1 MSERRRGPV
10 DSGQDPDGAEAAPL
24 AGARILLGEADPAT
38 AERIAQALREH
49 GASTVHTVRSTDAF
63 LEVGAAPPAPV
74 RFWDAAVWHTGL
86 AETETE
92 AESGAGRESRS
103 EAGGGA
109 GSHEAL
115 LRLLRRWRDRHSGI
129 PVVVTDD
136 APTARLAVSAL
147 RGKAADLV
155 ERSDPDALAAAV
167 ARAVAERADPLGVEG
182 SGQGSLR
189 MLVVGAHP
197 DDVEIGLGG
206 TIHRRAHSGWD
217 VTILTMSGGGNGGD
231 PALRRREAH
240 RAAEVLGARLV
251 MENLPDG
258 SMADDRVT
266 VEAVERVVAE
276 VTPDVVVVHSES
288 DTHQDHRAVHRATLV
303 ACRKVARLACYQSP
317 SATVAYRPNRFIELS
332 EVDVEAKL
340 AAIAAH
346 HSQAASRW
354 YLDEDLLRSTARY
367 WGRFPQTRYAEPLE
381 LVHERNAVLL

>member
-1 MSERRRGPV
+1 MSEISDVMGEAGRRGA
-10 DSGQDPDGAEAAPL
+10 DALPL
-24 AGARILLGEADPAT
+24 AGTHILLGEGDADT
-38 AERIAQALREH
+38 AARIARALRDRGAASVH
-49 GASTVHTVRSTDAF
+49 PVASTEAF
-63 LEVGAAPPAPV
+63 LLAGSAPPAPV

-86 AETETE
+86 GPDDA
-92 AESGAGRESRS
+92 AL
-103 EAGGGA
+103 GG
-109 GSHEAL
+109 L
-115 LRLLRRWRDRHSGI
+115 LERWRAQHPGI
-129 PVVVTDD
+129 PVVVSDD
-136 APTARLAVSAL
+136 APSARLAVTAL
-147 RGKAADLV
+147 RGRAADLV
-155 ERSDPDALAAAV
+155 ERSDPDGLATAV

-182 SGQGSLR
+182 SGQNSLR

-217 VTILTMSGGGNGGD
+217 VTVLTMSRGGNGGD
-231 PALRRREAH
+231 PARRRKEAH
-240 RAAEVLGARLV
+240 LAAEVLGARLL
-251 MENLPDG
+251 MEDLPDG

-266 VEAVERVVAE
+266 VEAVERAVAE
-276 VTPDVVVVHSES
+276 AAPDVVVVHSES

-317 SATVAYRPNRFIELS
+317 SATVSYRPNRFIELS

-367 WGRFPQTRYAEPLE
+367 WGRFSQTRYAEPLE
-381 LVHERNAVLL
+381 LVHERNPVLL

>member
-1 MSERRRGPV
+1 MFDAADVGGHSGAGP
-10 DSGQDPDGAEAAPL
+10 SPL
-24 AGARILLGEADPAT
+24 AGTHILLGERDAET
-38 AERIAQALREH
+38 AARLARSLREH
-49 GASTVHTVRSTDAF
+49 GASSVHAVDSPEAF
-63 LEVGAAPPAPV
+63 LRAGADPPAPV
-74 RFWDAAVWHTGL
+74 RFWDAAVWHTGFGGDDGSL
-86 AETETE
+86 
-92 AESGAGRESRS
+92 GRFLKVWR
-103 EAGGGA
+103 
-109 GSHEAL
+109 AL
-115 LRLLRRWRDRHSGI
+115 HPGI

-136 APTARLAVSAL
+136 APSARLAVAAL
-147 RGKAADLV
+147 RGRAADLV
-155 ERSDPDALAAAV
+155 ERSDPEGLAAAV

-206 TIHRRAHSGWD
+206 TIHRRAHSGWA
-217 VTILTMSGGGNGGD
+217 VTVLTMSGGGNGGD
-231 PALRRREAH
+231 PARRRKEAH
-240 RAAEVLGARLV
+240 RAAEVLGARLL
-251 MENLPDG
+251 MEDLPDG

-266 VEAVERVVAE
+266 VEAVERAVAE
-276 VTPDVVVVHSES
+276 TAPDVVIVHSES

-367 WGRFPQTRYAEPLE
+367 WGRFSQTRYAEPLE
-381 LVHERNAVLL
+381 LVHERTPLLF

>member
-1 MSERRRGPV
+1 M
-10 DSGQDPDGAEAAPL
+10 
-24 AGARILLGEADPAT
+24 
-38 AERIAQALREH
+38 
-49 GASTVHTVRSTDAF
+49 
-63 LEVGAAPPAPV
+63 
-74 RFWDAAVWHTGL
+74 RFWDAAVWHTGFGGDDGSL
-86 AETETE
+86 
-92 AESGAGRESRS
+92 GRFLE
-103 EAGGGA
+103 E
-109 GSHEAL
+109 
-115 LRLLRRWRDRHSGI
+115 WRAQHPGI

-136 APTARLAVSAL
+136 APSARLAVTAL
-147 RGKAADLV
+147 RGRAADLV
-155 ERSDPDALAAAV
+155 ERSDPEGLAVAV

-217 VTILTMSGGGNGGD
+217 VTVLTMSGGGNGGD
-231 PALRRREAH
+231 PALRRKEAH
-240 RAAEVLGARLV
+240 RAAEVLGARLL
-251 MENLPDG
+251 MEDLPDG
-258 SMADDRVT
+258 SMADDRTT
-266 VEAVERVVAE
+266 VEAVERAVAE
-276 VTPDVVVVHSES
+276 TAPDVVVVHSES

-317 SATVAYRPNRFIELS
+317 SATVSYRPNRFIELS

-367 WGRFPQTRYAEPLE
+367 WGRFSQTRYAEPLE
-381 LVHERNAVLL
+381 LVHERNPLLL

>member
-1 MSERRRGPV
+1 MSEMFDAGGADAPGGAGP
-10 DSGQDPDGAEAAPL
+10 SPL
-24 AGARILLGEADPAT
+24 AGTHILLGERDAET
-38 AERIAQALREH
+38 AARFTRTLREH
-49 GASTVHTVRSTDAF
+49 GAGSVHTVGTPEAF
-63 LEVGAAPPAPV
+63 RRAGADPPAPV

-86 AETETE
+86 D
-92 AESGAGRESRS
+92 GD
-103 EAGGGA
+103 A
-109 GSHEAL
+109 GSLGRFLEE
-115 LRLLRRWRDRHSGI
+115 WRAQHPGI

-136 APTARLAVSAL
+136 APSARLAVTAL
-147 RGKAADLV
+147 RGRAADLV
-155 ERSDPDALAAAV
+155 ERSDPEGLAVAV

-217 VTILTMSGGGNGGD
+217 VTVLTMSGGGNGGD
-231 PALRRREAH
+231 PALRRKEAH
-240 RAAEVLGARLV
+240 RAAEVLGARLL
-251 MENLPDG
+251 MEDLPDG
-258 SMADDRVT
+258 SMADDRTT
-266 VEAVERVVAE
+266 VEAVERAVAE
-276 VTPDVVVVHSES
+276 TTPDVVVVHSES

-367 WGRFPQTRYAEPLE
+367 WGRFSQTRFAEPLE
-381 LVHERNAVLL
+381 LVHERNPLLF